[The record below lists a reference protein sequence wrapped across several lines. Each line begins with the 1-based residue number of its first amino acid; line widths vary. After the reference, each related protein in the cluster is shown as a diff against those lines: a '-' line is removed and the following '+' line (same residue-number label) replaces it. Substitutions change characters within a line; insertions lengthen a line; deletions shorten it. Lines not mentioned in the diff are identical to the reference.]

1 MLLVFNSLAVFL
13 AGLTNWAWWPGAVL
27 ADIDSFAVSEVSSN
41 VLLAGRVWNTL
52 GGSPLVNISWVS
64 TVAVT
69 TSLAVDNN
77 LGVQSNWGQGHIS
90 EHDVESISD
99 S

>member
-41 VLLAGRVWNTL
+41 VLLA
-52 GGSPLVNISWVS
+52 
-64 TVAVT
+64 
-69 TSLAVDNN
+69 
-77 LGVQSNWGQGHIS
+77 
-90 EHDVESISD
+90 
-99 S
+99 